1 MSPGLLITLMNC
13 RRRRRCCYCCPH
25 KNRTNTH
32 TLTHKRT
39 HTHIGRQR
47 DMDTH
52 NSCQKVKIVEQRMQQ
67 DQQQRQQREEDIE
80 RQQKESMRGAR
91 APPLSL
97 SLCFSLV
104 AFPPAKIVI
113 TFCLTEALLWEGD
126 TCKADYWLKGS
137 MGNEVNK

>member
-1 MSPGLLITLMNC
+1 MQGIQMSPGLLITLMNC

-67 DQQQRQQREEDIE
+67 DQQQRQQREEDKE
-80 RQQKESMRGAR
+80 RQQKRVCEVR
-91 APPLSL
+91 APLLSL
-97 SLCFSLV
+97 SRCVPTGKNCHYIL
-104 AFPPAKIVI
+104 PDRGI
-113 TFCLTEALLWEGD
+113 TLGGGYLQSRLL
-126 TCKADYWLKGS
+126 A
-137 MGNEVNK
+137 